1 MSNHDA
7 DIAESRDLARM
18 IVTVAER
25 ARADF
30 AAAVE
35 PLGVPVHLAR
45 TVLLLGEPQSMRYV
59 AGELACD
66 PSHVTGIADHLE
78 ERGLAVRAPGA
89 DRRIKMLNLTE
100 DGEALRQQLAEAVNT
115 KAKFA
120 GQLDAGQKQ
129 TLREL
134 LGLLLEP
141 RSSASAQTTGSK
153 EKTA

>member
-30 AAAVE
+30 ASAVE

-59 AGELACD
+59 AGELGCD

-78 ERGLAVRAPGA
+78 ERGLAVRAPGT
-89 DRRIKMLNLTE
+89 DRRIKMLKLTA
-100 DGEALRQQLAEAVNT
+100 DGEALRARLAETVN
-115 KAKFA
+115 AEAPFGA
-120 GQLDAGQKQ
+120 QLDADQKQ

-141 RSSASAQTTGSK
+141 RGSAST
-153 EKTA
+153 

>member
-1 MSNHDA
+1 MYCCGMSKHDA
-7 DIAESRDLARM
+7 EIAESRVLARM
-18 IVTVAER
+18 VVTVAER

-45 TVLLLGEPQSMRYV
+45 TVLLLGEPQSMRFV

-78 ERGLAVRAPGA
+78 ERGLAYRVSGA
-89 DRRIKMLNLTE
+89 DRRIKMLKLTE
-100 DGEALRQQLAEAVNT
+100 EGEALRLQLAEAVNT
-115 KAKFA
+115 EAPFGA
-120 GQLDAGQKQ
+120 QLDASQKQ
-129 TLREL
+129 VFREL

-141 RSSASAQTTGSK
+141 VGEG
-153 EKTA
+153 EKN